1 MKKFKKRNKQS
12 ILYIVIYIFINI
24 DDIILNRKWT
34 MEEIILMEYKSTI
47 KSKPYL
53 YKETKKASSLINKG
67 LKVEEIKGKSIEDNI
82 FQLESEARKK
92 EVASIITARL
102 KKLDE
107 HIIYNIENSNIE
119 TSKIL
124 VLYAILKTDRLF
136 FEFINEVYKEKILL
150 KDLFIRDKDFGV
162 FFQNKREQSER
173 VASWSEYTFKKLKQV
188 YIRILFESGLIVNQ
202 NGDREIRI
210 PIIESEIK
218 DYLYSIGDSV
228 YLNAILGIIN

>member
-1 MKKFKKRNKQS
+1 MS
-12 ILYIVIYIFINI
+12 
-24 DDIILNRKWT
+24 
-34 MEEIILMEYKSTI
+34 MEYKSTI
-47 KSKPYL
+47 KSRPYL
-53 YKETKKASSLINKG
+53 YKETKKASSLINSGFNIDNIKEKS
-67 LKVEEIKGKSIEDNI
+67 LKDNI
-82 FQLESEARKK
+82 FQLESEARKR

-102 KKLDE
+102 KELDKQV
-107 HIIYNIENSNIE
+107 IYNIENSNVE

-162 FFQNKREQSER
+162 FFQNKREQSEK

-202 NGDREIRI
+202 KGDREVKV
-210 PIIESEIK
+210 PIIESEVK
-218 DYLYSIGDSV
+218 DYLYSIGDKV

>member
-1 MKKFKKRNKQS
+1 
-12 ILYIVIYIFINI
+12 
-24 DDIILNRKWT
+24 
-34 MEEIILMEYKSTI
+34 MEYKSTI